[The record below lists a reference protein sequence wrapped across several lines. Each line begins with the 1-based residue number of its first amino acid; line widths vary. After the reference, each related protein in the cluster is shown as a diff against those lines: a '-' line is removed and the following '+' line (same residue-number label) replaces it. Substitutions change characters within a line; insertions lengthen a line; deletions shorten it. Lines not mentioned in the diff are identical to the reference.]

1 LKVIFSFLFLIF
13 SHTKKLTKQKYF
25 LESKRMFKRIFNFK
39 KIMEIIK
46 KNKFFKYS
54 TTTILF
60 SGLLFKSSSKVK
72 EFELPKEN
80 FIGFYKEVLV
90 EGDKT

>member
-13 SHTKKLTKQKYF
+13 SHKKIDQTKIF
-25 LESKRMFKRIFNFK
+25 FRESKRMFKRIFNFK